1 MATLEAINKQL
12 NFFKILKEEIEKTN
26 GKFSMG
32 KLTKKHKI
40 SSSYIAKYIKE
51 GYIIKTQSRN
61 GSSDITYEL
70 CNYNIEPIHIRKVID
85 SVNTKYNYVK
95 TDVVLNA
102 KGYSANVFSSKV
114 GFKCKLN
121 TEPFTKIHGISL
133 LHLRKQFDKLVS
145 ELESEKTHIPKEE
158 TPLNKN
164 LGEIVEVMKEEALDG
179 PEFKRFSTLLD
190 FDEKVSPELK
200 KEVFQEDVVD
210 INKEIKNNSFIK
222 EEEEKFLTY
231 MKEENKKFS
240 ELLKSNYDI
249 MHPSDKEIEKREL
262 ENKLKDVT
270 FKNLT
275 KTITELKDLIT
286 KKKDKI
292 TISKRIGNFF
302 SNKTL
307 HKVASYVALLAVIVY
322 FSIESYSDIKIKEA
336 YLNKVI
342 QTTKEVTI
350 LKYKLSLIKTK

>member
-12 NFFKILKEEIEKTN
+12 NFFKILKKEIEKTD

-61 GSSDITYEL
+61 GSTDITYEL
-70 CNYNIEPIHIRKVID
+70 CNYNIEPIHIRKVLD
-85 SVNTKYNYVK
+85 SVNAKYGYIK

-121 TEPFTKIHGISL
+121 TAPFTKIHGISL

-145 ELESEKTHIPKEE
+145 ELESEKTFMLKEE

-164 LGEIVEVMKEEALDG
+164 LGEIVEVMKEEELDG
-179 PEFKRFSTLLD
+179 PKFKRFSTLLD
-190 FDEKVSPELK
+190 FDKKVAPKLE
-200 KEVFQEDVVD
+200 KEVFQEGVVD
-210 INKEIKNNSFIK
+210 SKEVKKSFI
-222 EEEEKFLTY
+222 EEEQEKFLTY
-231 MKEENKKFS
+231 MKEENKNFTKQ
-240 ELLKSNYDI
+240 LRNHYDI

-262 ENKLKDVT
+262 ENKLRDIT
-270 FKNLT
+270 IENLT
-275 KTITELKDLIT
+275 KTITELKDVIT
-286 KKKDKI
+286 KKKNKI

-307 HKVASYVALLAVIVY
+307 HKVASYVAFIAILIF
-322 FSIESYSDIKIKEA
+322 FSITTYSDIEIKEA
-336 YLNKVI
+336 YIEKVI
-342 QTTKEVTI
+342 EQTEKLTLIE
-350 LKYKLSLIKTK
+350 YKLSLIKDK